1 MSASALRGRGSGA
14 PPRARS
20 VAPACVD
27 APTLDSQAPA
37 NQSPTP
43 AHVAPGQ
50 LPNPLPELVLLNVCH
65 RHWPALGGAVL
76 ADQTRVDSC
85 ELLFIKLTPGPQWQ
99 PAAERSSTSTRQAEN
114 TPGGQLAAS
123 PRARAAA
130 GSFGPGLPW
139 AERLGA
145 LHALFSRLVHCYQR
159 DLGTFRGV
167 WGEALSDRCE
177 TGS

>member
-130 GSFGPGLPW
+130 GSFGRAAMGGTSWGFACPVLSISSLLSAGSGYIQR
-139 AERLGA
+139 RLG
-145 LHALFSRLVHCYQR
+145 
-159 DLGTFRGV
+159 RGA
-167 WGEALSDRCE
+167 E
-177 TGS
+177 